1 MMPSREKGSRGLA
14 STPGLAGGAPGR
26 RYRPKRSLREQR
38 EKPVTQTEGGQEGE
52 ARRRRALRSPAV
64 GGRRPQAHLCVQS
77 GLSAAAPLASEAF
90 LEATPP
96 SITGHHRPAFYRL
109 SSKGTD
115 GHSTLAQKA
124 PGLVGELVCAQ
135 SLHPV
140 KKQPSKCYQSEL
152 HLKSVNA
159 C

>member
-64 GGRRPQAHLCVQS
+64 GGRWPQAHLCVQS

-96 SITGHHRPAFYRL
+96 SITVTAEHRLAGRPSTGCHQRGQT
-109 SSKGTD
+109 GTA
-115 GHSTLAQKA
+115 LLLRK
-124 PGLVGELVCAQ
+124 PLVWWG
-135 SLHPV
+135 SLCVHKV
-140 KKQPSKCYQSEL
+140 SIQ
-152 HLKSVNA
+152 
-159 C
+159 